1 MLQVVSRS
9 QVKPRAVKAHQQ
21 VLDVRCCSCK
31 PGYLRGQC
39 TSDRYHVVQL
49 LWVLHSVTSLQR
61 YALGEL
67 NPCSS
72 QYQLA
77 AGDTTTATNIQEA
90 GHHQRTSASRRRSS
104 TPPPPPPS
112 SSRLRPQGRLTPEC
126 TQLRLRFSKARSCL
140 VTDGLHL
147 WQESGISTPC
157 HNPGLAEREESGH
170 KPVHPHACLAPSQ
183 MLAYTHTQHLAVPH
197 NMRLTWCG
205 CHPLLTLRDAACST
219 TVSCALCSSS
229 SCCRSA
235 ASRAACTSAAQ
246 LAAAAEAWA
255 ASVAAWAAAADAFCS
270 DSALQQQWQ

>member
-104 TPPPPPPS
+104 TPPLHHHQAAGCVPRAVLRLS
-112 SSRLRPQGRLTPEC
+112 ALSSACASARRAAASSR
-126 TQLRLRFSKARSCL
+126 
-140 VTDGLHL
+140 
-147 WQESGISTPC
+147 
-157 HNPGLAEREESGH
+157 
-170 KPVHPHACLAPSQ
+170 
-183 MLAYTHTQHLAVPH
+183 M
-197 NMRLTWCG
+197 
-205 CHPLLTLRDAACST
+205 
-219 TVSCALCSSS
+219 
-229 SCCRSA
+229 
-235 ASRAACTSAAQ
+235 ACTCGRNQASAHHATT
-246 LAAAAEAWA
+246 LG
-255 ASVAAWAAAADAFCS
+255 
-270 DSALQQQWQ
+270 